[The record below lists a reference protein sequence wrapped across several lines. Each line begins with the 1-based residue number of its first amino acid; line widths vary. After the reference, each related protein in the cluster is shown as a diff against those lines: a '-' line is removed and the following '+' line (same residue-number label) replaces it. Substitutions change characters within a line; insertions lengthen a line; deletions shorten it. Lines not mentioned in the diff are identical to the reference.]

1 MDVSYILLEQEGG
14 VGQGSGMA
22 VWWMSVTFYWS
33 EGVGW
38 GGGSHFWL
46 HSDEAYTA
54 VAREGGLGQ
63 G

>member
-1 MDVSYILLEQEGG
+1 M
-14 VGQGSGMA
+14 
-22 VWWMSVTFYWS
+22 
-33 EGVGW
+33 GW